1 MLIINVLWKCR
12 ERTAKTERLGR
23 PNTSF
28 GRPKHIVWTALIP
41 SNYSLLYEKLLPYGK
56 PSVVFFTRSCQN
68 ATADAAAT
76 LSEST
81 PWCMGM
87 RTV

>member
-41 SNYSLLYEKLLPYGK
+41 SNYSLLYKKPLHYGK